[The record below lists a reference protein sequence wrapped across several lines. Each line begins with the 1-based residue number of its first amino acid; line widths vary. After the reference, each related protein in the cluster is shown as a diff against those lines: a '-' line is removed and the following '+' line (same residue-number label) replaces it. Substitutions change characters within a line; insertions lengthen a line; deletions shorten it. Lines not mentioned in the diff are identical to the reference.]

1 MNKKAQLRLDKFLG
15 GLLIFAGIFLVS
27 LLMIQDMNVNYDK
40 NISTDKFN
48 STYNILEDTY
58 NITVGES
65 NDVIGARIEG
75 GEETSDSMLRG
86 AFKAIRGVRN
96 TFVLFGEI
104 INVLALEIGIPSFLV
119 TLGIGVLLIGIV
131 WSIIFLIMRFQP
143 R

>member
-15 GLLIFAGIFLVS
+15 GLLIFAGIFLVY
-27 LLMIQDMNVNYDK
+27 LLVIQDINVNYDK
-40 NISTDKFN
+40 NTSTEKFN